1 MVFSYSIRK
10 INLFLVWNFKY
21 FQVDL
26 LKRILNYI
34 SEILYEKNSFCGN
47 FEGVGS
53 NKSFYL
59 NWNWKSVFSY
69 FVAMVK
75 DTRALLFE
83 SLMLQFK
90 FEIENSILKCNC
102 FKIWMRFAK
111 VLKRGFKMKKASS
124 SLKKFKHKLIFI
136 TNSSANT
143 SLFQIN

>member
-90 FEIENSILKCNC
+90 FEIENSILKCSC
-102 FKIWMRFAK
+102 FKIWK
-111 VLKRGFKMKKASS
+111 KYNVYEICSGLKEGLWDNNCVTVIFT
-124 SLKKFKHKLIFI
+124 KKFE
-136 TNSSANT
+136 T
-143 SLFQIN
+143 